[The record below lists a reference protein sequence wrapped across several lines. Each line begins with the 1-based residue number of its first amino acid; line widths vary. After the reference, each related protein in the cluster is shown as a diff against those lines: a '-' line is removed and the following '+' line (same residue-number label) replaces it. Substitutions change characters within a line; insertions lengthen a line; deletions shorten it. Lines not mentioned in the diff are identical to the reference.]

1 MTENTNS
8 EDREDRLEKITEEF
22 LSRLRQNENPSTVE
36 LAKQHPELAPELE
49 KRLKLVE
56 TIFKSAESDESEKTT
71 RGEVDHASKRELTER
86 GNSTV
91 RVLSGNFAARFA
103 CPHCGN
109 KLQLVGIA
117 ANEVTCGG
125 CGSSLKIARPIISQ
139 ASDSALPQH
148 LGRFQVKRILG
159 EGAFGIVFLA
169 TDPQLGREVAV
180 KTPRNGFFPSLDE
193 ERRFFREARHAAS
206 LQHPNIVQVF
216 EVSASEGTPL
226 IVSEYIKGL
235 TLNDVANGNLLSFKE
250 TAKLMIQIANAVEFA
265 HQKGVIHRDLKPSN
279 ILLDVDRNAYITDF
293 GLAYRDEAEITM
305 TLDGA
310 ILGTPAYMAPEQ
322 AEGNQKLVGRRSDV
336 YSLGVILYRLTTND
350 LPFHGTKRML
360 VQQVI
365 HDDPKPPRLLNDRIP
380 RDLETIILKAMSKS
394 PDARYQTA
402 VELAEE
408 LQRYLMGEPIIARP
422 VSNLARFSRWCS
434 RRPAIAALSGSIAA
448 LLLACATIS
457 TLWAVNSNRLTRQAM
472 HSEKLATQSGLESS
486 HRLHDLLMNNGVT
499 ELKENNLT
507 TASLWFAEAL
517 TIESNPNARL
527 RLSMIHDRLPTLTHL
542 MTGAGPSQTAFS
554 ADGSRLVSAY
564 IDRVQVIETETLRT
578 LFDERLV
585 GQQMRFAPDG
595 SKLAVGVEMGT
606 TNSIAL
612 WSVDKRRLIATL
624 EHSDAIQAFEF
635 DSSSAQVLTAS
646 GDSTAKI
653 WNANDGTLLVQHK
666 FEGFRVA
673 RAAFIKGSSSVALV
687 LNRLGEWNCK
697 VVVWDYREDKL
708 VGSEM
713 LHDSFVHHLRIS
725 ADGKLIC
732 AGEDAGSIKV
742 WAVDSGN
749 QVGTSIQTT
758 KKLLDAQFTAQDQS
772 VIGMFANGEV
782 AIYDYQSGALLNV
795 FVRPTKYNLMSQSP
809 DSSILAL
816 ASAEGKVLFIW
827 RQSGADV
834 CTPIMNGPH
843 INSIA
848 FHPDGHR
855 VALAGSGGTLQL
867 WDLIGSVP
875 DVINFQHTGPISSVC
890 FVPKNNRCVTVGSD
904 GKGYIWDNLSGRRV
918 GAVLEHTKGINCLSV
933 SSDGRFILTGG
944 KDNLVKLWDSFTG
957 KPFGIIYAHKA
968 PVTAVRFSPDGLRF
982 YSSEEGGTI
991 RGWAINS
998 TATDDRQPL
1007 FEVQQN
1013 AEVTALRLSPDASTL
1028 ASTSADGSIRLW
1040 NTQTGQA
1047 FPVSFEHNSKLV
1059 VLRFMP
1065 DGKRLITGG
1074 EEGSI
1079 VIWEIATGSALL
1091 KLPRKFRVW
1100 DIQVSDNGKRL
1111 VVLDLLGTATIW
1123 VENQQGTYD
1132 RERDFCLAPNV
1143 NALGARLDDEKSLFA
1158 MGGGML
1164 LLKVEEPYRG
1174 AINVWDPTDGRPL
1187 APSFR
1192 HRASIQQLVVSE
1204 NADSILSAMDDNTA
1218 RLWKMSSTQVPAAD
1232 LLRISRLY
1240 AQQVPNSEGGLTYMD
1255 LDLQKAEFAEL
1266 RAKYP
1271 GYFTVDEASQKIWDY
1286 EAEQNS
1292 MAAAQ

>member
-8 EDREDRLEKITEEF
+8 EDREDQLEKITEEF
-22 LSRLRQNENPSTVE
+22 LLRLRQKENPSTHD

-56 TIFKSAESDESEKTT
+56 SIFKSAESDDSEKT
-71 RGEVDHASKRELTER
+71 RGEEDYASKHELTER

-91 RVLSGNFAARFA
+91 RALSGNFAARFA

-109 KLQLVGIA
+109 KVQLVGIA

-125 CGSSLKIARPIISQ
+125 CGSSLKIARPTIRG
-139 ASDSALPQH
+139 ANDSALPQR
-148 LGRFQVKRILG
+148 LGRFEVKRILG

-169 TDPQLGREVAV
+169 RDPQLNREVAV

-216 EVSASEGTPL
+216 EVSDSEGAPL
-226 IVSEYIKGL
+226 IVSEYISGL

-279 ILLDVDRNAYITDF
+279 ILLDADQNAYITDF
-293 GLAYRDEAEITM
+293 GLAYRDDAEITM
-305 TLDGA
+305 TMDGA

-336 YSLGVILYRLTTND
+336 YSLGVILYRLTTKD

-360 VQQVI
+360 VKQVI

-402 VELAEE
+402 AELAEE

-422 VSNLARFSRWCS
+422 VSNLARFSRWCW

-457 TLWAVNSNRLTRQAM
+457 TLWAVNSNRLSRQAIQ
-472 HSEKLATQSGLESS
+472 SEKLATQNGLESS

-517 TIESNPNARL
+517 TIESTPNARL
-527 RLSMIHDRLPTLTHL
+527 RLSMIQDRMPTLTHL
-542 MTGAGPSQTAFS
+542 MTDVGSCQTAFS
-554 ADGSRLVSAY
+554 ADGSRLVSAHV
-564 IDRVQVIETETLRT
+564 DRVKVTETETGRT
-578 LFDERLV
+578 LFDEQLV
-585 GQQMRFAPDG
+585 GEQMRFAPDG
-595 SKLAVGVEMGT
+595 SKLAVGVEKGA

-635 DSSSAQVLTAS
+635 DSSSENLLTGS

-653 WNANDGTLLVQHK
+653 WKADDGTLVVQHK
-666 FEGFRVA
+666 FDGFRVA
-673 RAAFIKGSSSVALV
+673 RATFIKGTTSVALV
-687 LNRLGEWNCK
+687 LNRTSEVNCK
-697 VVVWDYREDKL
+697 VVVWDYLEDKL

-713 LHDSFVHHLRIS
+713 LHDSFVDHLRIS
-725 ADGKLIC
+725 SDGKLIC

-742 WAVDSGN
+742 WDVASGN
-749 QVGTSIQTT
+749 QVGISIQTN
-758 KKLLDAQFTAQDQS
+758 KKLLDAQFTGQDKS
-772 VIGMFANGEV
+772 VIGMFANGEI
-782 AIYDYQSGALLNV
+782 ATYDYQSGALQGV
-795 FVRPTKYNLMSQSP
+795 FVRPTNYNLMSQSP
-809 DSSILAL
+809 DTSILAL

-827 RQSGADV
+827 RRSGTDV
-834 CTPIMNGPH
+834 CTPIMNGPQ
-843 INSIA
+843 IASVA

-855 VALAGSGGTLQL
+855 VAVAGSGGTLQM
-867 WDLIGSVP
+867 WDLVGSAPNVF
-875 DVINFQHTGPISSVC
+875 NFQHAAPISNAC
-890 FVPKNNRCVTVGSD
+890 FVPKNDRCVTVSID
-904 GKGYIWDNLSGRRV
+904 GQGYIWDNHSGQRV
-918 GAVLEHTKGINCLSV
+918 GAALEHTGGITCLSI

-944 KDNLVKLWDSFTG
+944 KDKLVKLWDSLTG
-957 KPFGIIYAHKA
+957 KPVGQVYAHET
-968 PVTAVRFSPDGLRF
+968 PVTTVRFSPDGLRF
-982 YSSEEGGTI
+982 YSSEESGVV
-991 RGWAINS
+991 RGWDINATS
-998 TATDDRQPL
+998 TDAPKPL

-1013 AEVTALRLSPDASTL
+1013 AEVTALRLSPDGSTL
-1028 ASTSADGSIRLW
+1028 ASTSVDGAIRLW
-1040 NTQTGQA
+1040 DTKTGQA
-1047 FPVSFEHNSKLV
+1047 SSISLKQNSKLV

-1074 EEGSI
+1074 EEYSV
-1079 VIWEIATGSALL
+1079 VIWEIATGKSLL
-1091 KLPRKFRVW
+1091 QLPRKSRVW
-1100 DIQVSDNGKRL
+1100 DIQVTDNGKRI
-1111 VVLDLLGTATIW
+1111 VVLDLMGTATIW
-1123 VENQQGTYD
+1123 IENEQGSYVH
-1132 RERDFCLAPNV
+1132 ERDFCLPPNV
-1143 NALGARLDDEKSLFA
+1143 NALGARLNEEKSLFV

-1164 LLKVEEPYRG
+1164 LLNEEEPYRG
-1174 AINVWDPTDGRPL
+1174 SLKLWDPSDGRPL
-1187 APSFR
+1187 APNFR
-1192 HRASIQQLVVSE
+1192 HRATIQQLALSE
-1204 NADSILSAMDDNTA
+1204 NADSVLSAMNDNTA
-1218 RLWKMSSTQVPAAD
+1218 QLWRVHSTNVPAID

-1240 AQQVPNSEGGLTYMD
+1240 AQQVPNAEGSLTMMD
-1255 LDLQKAEFAEL
+1255 IELQSTEFAEL
-1266 RAKYP
+1266 SAKYP
-1271 GYFTVDEASQKIWDY
+1271 AYFTVDQASQKIWDY

-1292 MAAAQ
+1292 TAVTQ